1 MTATN
6 EATTE
11 KATEQTT
18 EATAETTV
26 EQTLLDELTAK
37 AGAATLADYGDF
49 LKEIAEH
56 TAGNILD
63 EIERNALI
71 GALADNKAIGANR
84 TLINK
89 ALLKVEKDF
98 SANDGNVDAQQFE
111 LKPNGVYFT
120 GYTKQGEALPQ
131 VRICSA
137 LNILASTADDTGCNH
152 GILLSWLDN
161 RNIQHRWAMPSEL
174 LAGDGAEIGRVLLS
188 MGLEIKHGSRD
199 KVIQYIQTTT
209 ATERLESVDRTGW
222 HKGAFV
228 APDKVYGSD
237 EFIFQPNAIS
247 HAPATVKGDLK
258 QWRDNIAAMAAG
270 NSRLVFAISTA
281 FAGSLLEGANV
292 DSGGFHFFGNSS
304 DGKSTAQFI
313 AGSVWAKPTDFVHTW
328 RATANGLEGI
338 AENHNDGLLILDEIG
353 QANGREIGETL
364 YMLANGQGKARMS
377 KTITTRKPKQWR
389 LMALSSGEYTLVDML
404 KAEGKRSF
412 AGQEVRL
419 ANISSDAGAG
429 MGLFENIHSY
439 PTPAKFADGLKEL
452 INDNYGSAGT
462 AWLTAIT
469 ENPEWREGISRAI
482 SELTD
487 KLSDGTSRQAGRVAR
502 RFALVAY
509 AGEVATQFGITGWT
523 AGEAKAAAEACFESW
538 LAEFGKGNRE
548 HLLICQKV
556 RAFIEG
562 NPARFE
568 NLDSDVERTV
578 ISRVGF
584 IRDAKHYVLAS
595 QLPAVADGYAT
606 DLIKS
611 ALLDSG
617 WIESKQSKSFK
628 ARGSNSKCFE
638 INLVDNDV

>member
-1 MTATN
+1 MS
-6 EATTE
+6 ATTE
-11 KATEQTT
+11 AATEQN
-18 EATAETTV
+18 
-26 EQTLLDELTAK
+26 LLDELTAK
-37 AGAATLADYGDF
+37 AGAATLADYSG
-49 LKEIAEH
+49 LLTEIAGY
-56 TAGNILD
+56 TANGILD

-71 GALADNKAIGANR
+71 GALADNKAISANR

-89 ALLKVEKDF
+89 ALVKVERYC
-98 SANDGNVDAQQFE
+98 SADYSNVDSQQFE
-111 LKPNGVYFT
+111 LKPDGVYFT
-120 GYTKQGEALPQ
+120 GYSKNGEELPQ

-137 LNILASTADDTGCNH
+137 LSILASTADDTGCNH
-152 GILLSWLDN
+152 GILLSWRDN

-174 LAGDGAEIGRVLLS
+174 LAGDGAEIGRVLMS
-188 MGLEIKHGSRD
+188 MGLWVKHGSKD
-199 KVIQYIQTTT
+199 KVIQYIQTITP
-209 ATERLESVDRTGW
+209 TERLESVDSTGW

-237 EFIFQPNAIS
+237 ELIFQPNAIS
-247 HAPATVKGDLK
+247 HALATVKGDLK
-258 QWRDNIAAMAAG
+258 QWRNNIAAMAAG

-313 AGSVWAKPTDFVHTW
+313 AGSVWAKPKDFVHTW

-429 MGLFENIHSY
+429 MGLFENIHNY

-452 INDNYGSAGT
+452 INDNYGAAGA

-469 ENPEWREGISRAI
+469 NNPEWREGISRAI
-482 SELTD
+482 SQLTD
-487 KLSDGTSRQAGRVAR
+487 TLSSGTSRQAGRVAR

-509 AGEVATQFGITGWT
+509 AGEMATQAGITGWT
-523 AGEAKAAAEACFESW
+523 AGEATAAAKTCFESW
-538 LAEFGKGNRE
+538 LADFGAGNRE
-548 HLLICQKV
+548 HLLIRQKV

-562 NPARFE
+562 SPARFE

-584 IRDAKHYVLAS
+584 IRAGKHYVLAS
-595 QLPAVADGYAT
+595 QLPEIANGYAI

-617 WIESKQSKSFK
+617 WIESRTSKPLK
-628 ARGSNSKCFE
+628 VNDKTPRCFE
-638 INLVDNDV
+638 IHLSDDDV